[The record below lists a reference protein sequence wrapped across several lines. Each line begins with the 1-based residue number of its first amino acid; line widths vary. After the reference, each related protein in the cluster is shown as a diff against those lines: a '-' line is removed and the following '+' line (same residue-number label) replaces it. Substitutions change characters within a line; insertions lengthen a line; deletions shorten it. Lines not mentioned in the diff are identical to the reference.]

1 MRSLSTVGHV
11 QNENGFNPIRLIL
24 FAVLIFTTINGTPVE
39 AESPPDV
46 IQAFVSI
53 LPQAYFVERI
63 GGDRVAVNVLVGPG
77 MSPATY
83 EPTPKQLSALSGA
96 HVFFRIGT
104 PFEDGLIR
112 KISDSF
118 ENLKIIDTRKGITM
132 RYFRGSGKA
141 ERADPHIWLDPKRV
155 KIQAETIFETLSELA
170 PEHSEQFEKNLSD
183 FQNDLERIDAKISEI
198 LAPFAGQKFY
208 VFHPAF
214 GYFGESYGI
223 RQVPIEIEG
232 KEPNPRVL
240 VRLIELAKQEGV
252 KVIFVQPQYA
262 QKNAEI
268 LAKEIGGA
276 VVPIDPLPRDY
287 LKQMEETA
295 RMLQRTLSSR

>member
-1 MRSLSTVGHV
+1 MYALSTLGHV
-11 QNENGFNPIRLIL
+11 QNENGFNPMRLIL
-24 FAVLIFTTINGTPVE
+24 VAIFFFTTISSRPVE
-39 AESPPDV
+39 AENPPNV
-46 IQAFVSI
+46 IRAFVSI

-63 GGDRVAVNVLVGPG
+63 GGDLVAVNVLVGPG

-118 ENLKIIDTRKGITM
+118 GNLKIIDTRRGITM
-132 RYFRGSGKA
+132 RYFRESGKG

-155 KIQAETIFETLSELA
+155 KIQAETIFEALSELA
-170 PEHSEQFEKNLSD
+170 PEHSERFEKNLSA
-183 FQNDLERIDAKISEI
+183 FQNDLERTDAKISEI
-198 LAPFAGQKFY
+198 LAPFEGKRFY

-232 KEPNPRVL
+232 KEPNPRAL
-240 VRLIELAKQEGV
+240 VRLIERAKQEGV

-295 RMLQRTLSSR
+295 HILQRTLSAR